1 MLFGE
6 ELGPVVLNFS
16 GLVLKYVDVE
26 LILGLS
32 EVEVMVLKIAI
43 VGL

>member
-6 ELGPVVLNFS
+6 ELGPIVLDFS
-16 GLVLKYVDVE
+16 RFVLKYVDIE